1 MKLKAITAA
10 MLAAGLGLAACS
22 NAEEADVA
30 TKGQEITIED
40 NYGDVTI
47 PLPVERVAST
57 DNRTFEV
64 LEDWDVPL
72 VAVPKGLLPD
82 TVEAY
87 RGDDVADMGM
97 HREPDLEA
105 LVKAK
110 PDLIISGQRFTQH
123 YEDMKKLNPGV
134 PIVDFEPRD
143 DQDFFEELKRE
154 VIAMGEIFDKEDDAN
169 QLVENFD
176 KAAER
181 AKKAYNGKDTVMAV
195 NVSGGEIGYIAP
207 NVGRTYG
214 QVFNLLDL
222 KPALE
227 VDGSSSN
234 HEGDDISV
242 EAIADS
248 DPDWIFVL
256 DRDGAVNAE
265 KPDYQRASKVIADSP
280 ALKNV
285 KAIKDDQIVYAPQDT
300 YVNESIITYTE
311 MLNDIADAFEQKK

>member
-30 TKGQEITIED
+30 TKSQEITIED
-40 NYGDVTI
+40 NFGDVTI

-110 PDLIISGQRFTQH
+110 PDLIISGQRFSQH

-154 VIAMGEIFDKEDDAN
+154 VIAMGKIFDKESDAN
-169 QLVENFD
+169 ELVENFD

-181 AKKAYNGKDTVMAV
+181 AKKAYNGNDTVMAV

-207 NVGRTYG
+207 KIGRTYG
-214 QVFNLLDL
+214 QVFELLDL
-222 KPALE
+222 KPALD

-242 EAIADS
+242 EAIAES

-256 DRDGAVNAE
+256 DRDGAVNSD

-285 KAIKDDQIVYAPQDT
+285 KAVKDDQIVYAPQDT